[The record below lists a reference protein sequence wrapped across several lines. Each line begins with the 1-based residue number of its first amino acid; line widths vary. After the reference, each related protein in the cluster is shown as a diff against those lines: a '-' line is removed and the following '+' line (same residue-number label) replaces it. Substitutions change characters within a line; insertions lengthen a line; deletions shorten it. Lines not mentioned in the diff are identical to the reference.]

1 MSGALPT
8 VTIVRHGET
17 AWSATGQ
24 HTGRRDIPLTP
35 RGEGMARDVGER
47 LRGRSFAKVFTSPLQ
62 RAFRTC
68 ELAGFGGVAEVLP
81 DLMEWSY
88 GDYEGLLKAE
98 ILKTR
103 PDWRIFRD
111 GCPGGESPAD
121 VMARADRAV
130 ARLRAVQGDA
140 LVFAHGHLL
149 RALTARWL
157 GIPLEVT
164 HQLMLK
170 AGAVCV
176 LGYEGTLDEP
186 AIALW
191 NDTAHL
197 SGVR

>member
-1 MSGALPT
+1 MSGEFPT

-35 RGEGMARDVGER
+35 RGEAMARDVGER
-47 LRGRSFAKVFTSPLQ
+47 LRGRRFAAVFTSPLQ
-62 RAFRTC
+62 RAFRAC
-68 ELAGFGGVAEVLP
+68 ELAGFGVVAEVLP

-88 GDYEGLLKAE
+88 GDYEGLLKEA

-111 GCPGGESPAD
+111 GCPGGESPTE
-121 VMARADRAV
+121 VIARADRAV
-130 ARLRAVQGDA
+130 ARLREVQGES

-164 HQLMLK
+164 HSFILK
-170 AGAVCV
+170 AGAVSV
-176 LGYEGTLDEP
+176 LGYEHSREEP
-186 AIALW
+186 AIRPW
-191 NDTAHL
+191 DDTAHL
-197 SGVR
+197 RGGR

>member
-1 MSGALPT
+1 MSGGLPT

-17 AWSATGQ
+17 AWSASGQ

-47 LRGRSFAKVFTSPLQ
+47 LRGLRFGKVYSSPLQ

-68 ELAGFGGVAEVLP
+68 ELAGFRDAAEVLP

-88 GDYEGLLKAE
+88 GEYEGLLKAE
-98 ILKTR
+98 ILESR

-111 GCPGGESPAD
+111 GCPGGESPAE
-121 VMARADRAV
+121 VIERADRVV
-130 ARLRAVQGDA
+130 ARLRAVQGDS

-164 HQLMLK
+164 HQLMLS
-170 AGAVCV
+170 AGGVCI
-176 LGYEGTLDEP
+176 LGYEHTREEP

-197 SGVR
+197 SGGR

>member
-1 MSGALPT
+1 MSGAFPT

-17 AWSATGQ
+17 AWSVTGQ

-47 LRGRSFAKVFTSPLQ
+47 FRGRRFDAVFTSPLQ

-68 ELAGFGGVAEVLP
+68 ELAGFRAVAEVLP

-88 GDYEGLLKAE
+88 GDYEGLTKIE
-98 ILKTR
+98 VHKTR

-121 VMARADRAV
+121 VLGRADRLV
-130 ARLRAVQGDA
+130 ARLRSVGGDT

-149 RALTARWL
+149 RALASRWVD
-157 GIPLEVT
+157 IPLVAT
-164 HQLMLK
+164 QPLMLK

-176 LGYEGTLDEP
+176 LGYEHGLEEP
-186 AIALW
+186 GIALW
-191 NDTAHL
+191 DDVSHL
-197 SGVR
+197 RS

>member
-1 MSGALPT
+1 MSGELPT

-17 AWSATGQ
+17 AWSATGR

-35 RGEGMARDVGER
+35 RGEAMAREVGER
-47 LRGRSFAKVFTSPLQ
+47 LRGRRFDKVFTSPLQ

-68 ELAGFGGVAEVLP
+68 ELAGFAGVAEVLP

-88 GDYEGLLKAE
+88 GEYEGLLKEE

-103 PDWRIFRD
+103 PEWRIFRD

-121 VMARADRAV
+121 VIARADGAI
-130 ARLRAVQGDA
+130 ARLREVQGDS

-157 GIPLEVT
+157 GISLEVT
-164 HQLMLK
+164 HSLMLK
-170 AGAVCV
+170 AGAISV
-176 LGYEGTLDEP
+176 LGYEHTREEP

-197 SGVR
+197 RGGR